1 MAARMNMAK
10 VLLLLASVTL
20 ITTSALHALG
30 YAPISKVLAES
41 NLPGPWAGGVRGLW
55 VEFSMHLIVIAT
67 LLVVAAAR
75 PLSGARVVVL
85 VCGLAL
91 AVDAVVLGVFVGLFV
106 GGVMLGVASLL
117 TLAAWV
123 SYQPSDAG

>member
-1 MAARMNMAK
+1 MAK

-30 YAPISKVLAES
+30 YAPISKMLAGS

-55 VEFSMHLIVIAT
+55 VEFSIHLIVIAA
-67 LLVVAAAR
+67 LLVVASAQ
-75 PLSGARVVVL
+75 PLSGTRVVVL

-106 GGVMLGVASLL
+106 GTVMLGVASLL
-117 TLAAWV
+117 TLASWV
-123 SYQPSDAG
+123 SYRPSDAG